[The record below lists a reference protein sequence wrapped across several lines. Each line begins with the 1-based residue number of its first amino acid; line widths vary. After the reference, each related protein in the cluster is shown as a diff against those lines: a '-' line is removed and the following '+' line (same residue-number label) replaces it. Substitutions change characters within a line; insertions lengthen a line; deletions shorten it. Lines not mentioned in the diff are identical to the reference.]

1 MIKKEMKSLADLTNE
16 PIKTINITDTV
27 QMHILVESGAV
38 VLLRFSQTCELSSS
52 KAAFAIA
59 FFAAVNHNYDHK
71 ERTLKHKNTL
81 NGSKSTNHKSQTL
94 TF

>member
-1 MIKKEMKSLADLTNE
+1 MLIYVVLMKNE
-16 PIKTINITDTV
+16 VI
-27 QMHILVESGAV
+27 
-38 VLLRFSQTCELSSS
+38 LLRFSQTCELSSS